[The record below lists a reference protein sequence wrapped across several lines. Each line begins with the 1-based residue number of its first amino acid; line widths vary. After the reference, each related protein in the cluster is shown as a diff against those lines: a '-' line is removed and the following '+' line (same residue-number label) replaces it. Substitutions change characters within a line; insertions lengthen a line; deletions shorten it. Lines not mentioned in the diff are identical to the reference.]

1 MCMSVFNTG
10 GKPSEW
16 HVDGSL
22 TAFLSPFIS
31 VRYQGTEVDEYIEAR
46 ITLH

>member
-1 MCMSVFNTG
+1 MCMSVCNTR

-16 HVDGSL
+16 HVDRTL

-31 VRYQGTEVDEYIEAR
+31 VLYQGTEVDEYIEAR